1 MNAMTDT
8 LTPGALVM
16 GASGNVGFGVV
27 GALLEAGSP
36 VLAVGREGPRMS
48 ALAEHFEDEPG
59 LQLLYS
65 PCVHDD
71 RGAARLADEI
81 RERGRPLRA
90 VFASMGTPLQSG
102 RLLDRP
108 ASFLLEKLEADLIP
122 HLAAAR
128 HLIPLLSESQTAANY
143 VLIGG
148 PYAERGWS
156 GYGHASV
163 TGAAVRMLT
172 QVLHEEAQTLGVR
185 VQLLSV
191 DKPVCTPE
199 NAINACA
206 EWPDALA
213 VGRSAV
219 ALLAR
224 GGRATQSIVTWSAQD
239 AKPPAQTLA
248 RDFEDALWAVAGAP
262 RNGRA
267 SA

>member
-1 MNAMTDT
+1 MSLDRDS
-8 LTPGALVM
+8 LTPGALVL
-16 GASGNVGFGVV
+16 GAGGNVGFGVV

-48 ALAEHFEDEPG
+48 ALAEHFDDEPG
-59 LQLLYS
+59 LELLHA
-65 PCVHDD
+65 PCIHDD
-71 RGAARLADEI
+71 RDAARLADQV

-128 HLIPLLSESQTAANY
+128 HLLPLLAEGQHAANY

-163 TGAAVRMLT
+163 TGAAMRMLA
-172 QVLHEEAQTLGVR
+172 QVLHEEAHVLGVR

-199 NAINACA
+199 NAVNACA
-206 EWPDALA
+206 EWPNALA

-219 ALLAR
+219 SLLTR
-224 GGRATQSIVTWSAQD
+224 TDKRSQSIVTWAAKD
-239 AKPPAQTLA
+239 AHPPERTVAC
-248 RDFEDALWAVAGAP
+248 DFEDTLLAVAGVP

>member
-1 MNAMTDT
+1 MNTMKDT
-8 LTPGALVM
+8 LTPGALVL
-16 GASGNVGFGVV
+16 GAGGNVGFGVV

-36 VLAVGREGPRMS
+36 VLAVGRDGPRMS

-59 LQLLYS
+59 LELIHS
-65 PCVHDD
+65 PCIHDD
-71 RGAARLADEI
+71 RDAARLAEQVRD
-81 RERGRPLRA
+81 RGRPLRA

-108 ASFLLEKLEADLIP
+108 PSFLLEKLEADLIP

-128 HLIPLLSESQTAANY
+128 HLLPVLAESQTAANY

-163 TGAAVRMLT
+163 TGAAMRMLA
-172 QVLHEEAQTLGVR
+172 QVLHEEAHALGVR

-219 ALLAR
+219 SLLTR
-224 GGRATQSIVTWSAQD
+224 TGRSSQSIVTWSARD
-239 AKPPAQTLA
+239 AKPPEQTVA
-248 RDFEDALWAVAGAP
+248 CDFEDALWAVAGAR

>member
-1 MNAMTDT
+1 MSLSRDS
-8 LTPGALVM
+8 LTPGALVL
-16 GASGNVGFGVV
+16 GAGGNVGFGVV

-59 LQLLYS
+59 LDLLHA
-65 PCVHDD
+65 PCIHDD
-71 RGAARLADEI
+71 RDAARLAEQV

-128 HLIPLLSESQTAANY
+128 HLLPLLAEGQHTANY

-163 TGAAVRMLT
+163 TGAAMRMLA
-172 QVLHEEAQTLGVR
+172 QVLHEEAQALGVR

-199 NAINACA
+199 NAVNACA
-206 EWPDALA
+206 EWPNALA

-219 ALLAR
+219 SLLTR
-224 GGRATQSIVTWSAQD
+224 TDKRSQSIVTWTAKDAQ
-239 AKPPAQTLA
+239 PPERTVAC
-248 RDFEDALWAVAGAP
+248 DFEDTLLAVAGVP
-262 RNGRA
+262 RDGRA

>member
-1 MNAMTDT
+1 MSLSRNN
-8 LTPGALVM
+8 LTPGALVL
-16 GASGNVGFGVV
+16 GAGGNVGFGVV

-48 ALAEHFEDEPG
+48 ALAEHFDDEPG
-59 LQLLYS
+59 LDLLHA
-65 PCVHDD
+65 PCIHDD
-71 RGAARLADEI
+71 RDAARLAEQV

-90 VFASMGTPLQSG
+90 VFASMGTPPQSG

-108 ASFLLEKLEADLIP
+108 ASFLLERLEADLIP

-128 HLIPLLSESQTAANY
+128 HLLPLLAEGQHAANY

-163 TGAAVRMLT
+163 TGAAMRMLA
-172 QVLHEEAQTLGVR
+172 QVLHEEAHALGVR

-219 ALLAR
+219 SLLTR
-224 GGRATQSIVTWSAQD
+224 GDRASQSIVPWSASD
-239 AKPPAQTLA
+239 ARPPQQMLA
-248 RDFEDALWAVAGAP
+248 
-262 RNGRA
+262 
-267 SA
+267 